1 MRATQEKA
9 IANVNQFL
17 VVQSLHKTTLEGSL
31 NNLDPEKLNEN
42 LQTDL
47 RSTINNLDLHN
58 SPHRL

>member
-1 MRATQEKA
+1 
-9 IANVNQFL
+9 
-17 VVQSLHKTTLEGSL
+17 LEGSL
-31 NNLDPEKLNEN
+31 NNLDPEKFNEN